1 MAMISAGLLVRREG
15 GAGPEFLLG
24 KMGGPYWAKKDAG
37 AWTIPK
43 GLIEPGEDPAAA
55 AVREFAEETGLIPP
69 EPLLELTPVRQA
81 GGKLVR
87 CWLARGDLPIE
98 GFASN
103 LFEMEWPP
111 RSGRRASF
119 PELERLGWFDAEGAA
134 AHIVAGQRPLILEAA
149 SACDLKNP

>member
-15 GAGPEFLLG
+15 AAGPEFLLG

-43 GLIEPGEDPAAA
+43 GLIEPGENPAAA
-55 AVREFAEETGLIPP
+55 ARREFAEETGLVAP

-87 CWLARGDLPIE
+87 CWLACGDLPIE

-103 LFEMEWPP
+103 LFELEWPP

-119 PELERLGWFDAEGAA
+119 PELERLCWFDVQGAA
-134 AHIVAGQRPLILEAA
+134 ARIVVGQRALILEAA
-149 SACDLKNP
+149 GACDVKNS